1 MAVINFRG
9 KDNYYQNAVL
19 NCIEVLKKFPT
30 ETGREIRNYY
40 SEDVLNPITP
50 SFAVIAVS
58 SADELRAA
66 QNMTQIKYT
75 INIGLEVWY
84 YYSDLT
90 EETKR
95 NEITYALWEINKLL
109 KTNITLN
116 GFVPKLGLEVSGAR
130 WLPRERG
137 SRILAGGVIPLIAKK
152 LFTSTTTF

>member
-19 NCIEVLKKFPT
+19 NCIEILKKFPV

-66 QNMTQIKYT
+66 QNMTRIKYT